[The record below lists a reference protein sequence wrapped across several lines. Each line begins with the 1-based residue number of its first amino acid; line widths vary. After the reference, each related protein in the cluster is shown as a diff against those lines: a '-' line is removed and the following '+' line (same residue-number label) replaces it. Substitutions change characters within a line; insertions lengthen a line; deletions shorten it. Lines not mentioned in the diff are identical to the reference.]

1 MRCGRLIPAA
11 APIRSRDQWLCVES
25 EMPMIVAPTRL
36 HWTFEDGPED
46 TDYDEDPDDVGP
58 ARICRSDGT
67 EEQVNGGEWITRA
80 EALRLATQFGY
91 ELDED
96 G

>member
-1 MRCGRLIPAA
+1 MWAIDQGNHKTRVGRWLGLLDRES
-11 APIRSRDQWLCVES
+11 APVPS
-25 EMPMIVAPTRL
+25 APTRL
-36 HWTFEDGPED
+36 HWTFQQGPED
-46 TDYDEDPDDVGP
+46 TDYDEDPDDIGP

-67 EEQVNGGEWITRA
+67 EEPVNGGGWITRA